1 MTYYE
6 KYNLK
11 NAEYVSNVNMTTFK
25 ALMYDKT
32 EFDKTYNKEDIITY
46 KIQVQEFCKLILKK
60 NGIINSN
67 YKPANNNRIGRRYVV
82 DFGCQRLQHK
92 LRNFL
97 LDTSYIDHD
106 MINAH
111 PTFLKYLIHSK
122 LNKISPLLDSYCN
135 DRETILNTYNLK
147 KRDILIAINSDI
159 NINKNQWITQF
170 HKELQPLKL
179 SILQLNEYKF
189 ILSNNTKNPISSK
202 INNIFCILENRLIT
216 NVETKYK
223 LKEAVLMY
231 DGFMSNKQINIED
244 LNILSEEYNIKW
256 KIKDRYTAIKIP
268 IDYISKS
275 EKLKIK
281 QELQEKRLKEQEKK
295 KLEKQEKRLKE
306 QEKKKLEKQEV
317 RLKKQ
322 EERETKILEK
332 QYNENMEISIKKEEN
347 RNYMAKLKLKFIEFN
362 KTHHIIKSPLLYR
375 RKSPYGWI
383 NYNITDFRLLYA
395 DKEKVEKET
404 FIDAWIKSGMA
415 TIYEKMDFF
424 PYNKGQVNIPND
436 IFNTFEPFTYTV
448 SKESLT
454 SEDCSNGDR
463 LYYLMNKLIF
473 ALAGNCNK
481 CKMFLINSIAHL
493 IQYPN
498 ILKETIIY
506 LGGEEGVGKDVL
518 MTFIGKLLNNSK
530 YYLSSSKPELLFGKF
545 NDCLENKLIGHVSE
559 SKSADSI
566 KFIEDIKDL
575 STCNKLLLH
584 KKGEKPYEVN
594 NHIFLWFLSNN
605 KNGITPSPSNRRIF
619 AVWADSK
626 YKENIKFFSEIVNLM
641 ENSNAVRVC
650 FNNFNEM
657 DLSNFKIRNF
667 PKTNLLNQLELNNIK
682 PLYRF
687 LKELLYQDNNLIYK
701 QDTNQIIIKTSDF
714 KMRYLN
720 YLSNHGNSKDHIST
734 QKIKLDLLEFDIVT
748 KVLDKSRLNHYLFNK
763 KKVLEI
769 LETKYFKN
777 RENILET
784 DIINDEDITFNE
796 GFIISDN
803 SSDASDDGCDDGN

>member
-1 MTYYE
+1 MLKNTNKFSLSLIKDIKILVNNIMTYYE
-6 KYNLK
+6 KYDLK

-25 ALMYDKT
+25 AMMYDKA
-32 EFDKTYNKEDIITY
+32 EFDKSYNKEDMITY

-67 YKPANNNRIGRRYVV
+67 YKPSHNNRIGRRYVV

-122 LNKISPLLDSYCN
+122 LDKISPLLDSYCN

-147 KRDILIAINSDI
+147 KRDILIAINTDI
-159 NINKNQWITQF
+159 NINKNQWIKQF
-170 HKELQPLKL
+170 HKELQPLKQ

-202 INNIFCILENRLIT
+202 INNIFCILENRLIV

-231 DGFMSNKQINIED
+231 DGFMNNKQINIED

-281 QELQEKRLKEQEKK
+281 QELQEKK
-295 KLEKQEKRLKE
+295 KLEKQDE
-306 QEKKKLEKQEV
+306 

-322 EERETKILEK
+322 EERETEILEK
-332 QYNENMEISIKKEEN
+332 QYNEDMEIGLRKEEN

-395 DKEKVEKET
+395 DKEKVEKDS

-424 PYNKGQVNIPND
+424 PYNKGEVDIPND

-454 SEDCSNGDR
+454 PEDCRNGDR
-463 LYYLMNKLIF
+463 LYYLMNKLIY
-473 ALAGNCNK
+473 ALSGNSNT

-506 LGGEEGVGKDVL
+506 LGGEEGVGKDIL
-518 MTFIGKLLNNSK
+518 MTFIEKLLNNSK

-559 SKSADSI
+559 SKSTDSV

-584 KKGEKPYEVN
+584 KKGEKPYTVN

-605 KNGITPSPSNRRIF
+605 NNGITPSPSNRRIF

-720 YLSNHGNSKDHIST
+720 YLTNHGNSKDHIST

-763 KKVLEI
+763 KKVLEL
-769 LETKYFKN
+769 LEKKYFKN

-796 GFIISDN
+796 SFIISDN
-803 SSDASDDGCDDGN
+803 SSDDGDDGN